1 MAKGSTESKGKRLIL
16 QLYRGIQTYIS
27 YPALVSYG
35 VLTAFSISPLHEFEF
50 LKAET
55 KPQVGADGRAAV

>member
-27 YPALVSYG
+27 SPAVVSYR
-35 VLTAFSISPLHEFEF
+35 VLTTFSISLSSRVRISES
-50 LKAET
+50 
-55 KPQVGADGRAAV
+55 RN